1 MVGTMLGKGAG
12 IREDEDDDVLKHQL
26 NSAVLGTREEHCSR
40 ELHFQDNSLLT
51 CVHAAVRRD
60 GHSFIPTTV
69 GHSYS
74 LSWSSIIAFM
84 VRTSSGGNSSL
95 PFASLDR
102 SLVWLTLRLGERD
115 AAVLR
120 GTAFSLAACASCG
133 FKAVFLV
140 WHCQSGRCI
149 RPP

>member
-1 MVGTMLGKGAG
+1 MLGKGAG
-12 IREDEDDDVLKHQL
+12 IRDDEDDDVLKHQL
-26 NSAVLGTREEHCSR
+26 NSVVLGTREEHCSR
-40 ELHFQDNSLLT
+40 ELHFQDNFLLT
-51 CVHAAVRRD
+51 YVHAAVRRD

-69 GHSYS
+69 GIPNLFLGPAS
-74 LSWSSIIAFM
+74 LLM

-115 AAVLR
+115 AAVLH
-120 GTAFSLAACASCG
+120 GTAFSLAPCASGG

-149 RPP
+149 RSP